1 MGKKKKYVYLEFS
14 INTITLG
21 KVYFEL
27 YNDEE
32 IEKSTDNFLSL
43 CKGNKYHSI
52 YSNEM
57 LTYKNCK
64 IEKIKKNKSIKC
76 GYLRNKVRSG
86 NSSNNFEGSGKSFS
100 TNGNKYE
107 KVECIYGETYNK
119 EYSQRKHLNAG
130 LLTVVEVGK
139 KKYSSIFKITLN
151 RVKKYDNKNI
161 IIGRVIKNMHIIR
174 AIELLPV
181 NNIYQPKVN
190 IYISDCN
197 EINESFFKGEKIS
210 NRQSYINSLFENFDE
225 TNQNE
230 DETDDEFN
238 VENDN
243 SIYDPLNIKE
253 RNNKIKN
260 SKNKVTEKQ
269 KGIELLNKILETIE
283 FASKNQEKES
293 PQASTKIKDNEE
305 SQDEDQAYHKTDSN
319 RKSKQAFDEIEDKQ
333 VPSEYS
339 VNVFE
344 KGINKEMTERERRL
358 LEIQLKINQSKSL
371 NEMENIKERMGH
383 SFSGQRNKYIEYMNY
398 TFEKNKSI
406 ANAVPKGNTKQT
418 EGENLDPDN
427 KPTEPEDEQNEQ
439 VEEKNYVYNTSA
451 IKAYN
456 SISKKKKNKMESYEL
471 DNDINLYKKIK
482 FNFSI
487 NRKIYD
493 EKKEIYGKNFYG
505 NNLLIQDNTP
515 CTDKDKNRVIEFC
528 KKQEDLR
535 SKLSRKRT
543 NDGELFKNY
552 INRRN
557 KMYNKKLDRYF
568 NEHTAEIRRNL
579 EKQH

>member
-27 YNDEE
+27 YNDEG
-32 IEKSTDNFLSL
+32 IEKSIENFLSL
-43 CKGNKYHSI
+43 CKGNEYHSI

-76 GYLRNKVRSG
+76 GYLRNKAHSG
-86 NSSNNFEGSGKSFS
+86 NKNNNFECISNNLS

-107 KVECIYGETYNK
+107 KIECIYGKTYNK

-151 RVKKYDNKNI
+151 KIKKYDNKNI

-197 EINESFFKGEKIS
+197 EIHESFFKGEKIS
-210 NRQSYINSLFENFDE
+210 NRQSYINSLFDNFYEKNKNENE
-225 TNQNE
+225 I
-230 DETDDEFN
+230 DDEFN
-238 VENDN
+238 VENEVP
-243 SIYDPLNIKE
+243 IYDSLNIKD
-253 RNNKIKN
+253 RDI
-260 SKNKVTEKQ
+260 KNKVTEKQ
-269 KGIELLNKILETIE
+269 KGIELLNKILDTIE
-283 FASKNQEKES
+283 FVSKNKEKELSQGIAKINEREEGKDESQSRNISQKYYKIDSNKASK
-293 PQASTKIKDNEE
+293 
-305 SQDEDQAYHKTDSN
+305 KT
-319 RKSKQAFDEIEDKQ
+319 FDEIEDKQ
-333 VPSEYS
+333 EPLESY
-339 VNVFE
+339 VNLFE
-344 KGINKEMTERERRL
+344 KSINKEMTERERKL

-371 NEMENIKERMGH
+371 NEMENIKEKMGH
-383 SFSGQRNKYIEYMNY
+383 SFTGQRNKYLEYMNY
-398 TFEKNKSI
+398 TFEKNKII
-406 ANAVPKGNTKQT
+406 ANAVPKGITKPM
-418 EGENLDPDN
+418 EKENLDPD
-427 KPTEPEDEQNEQ
+427 KKKIPENEQNEQ
-439 VEEKNYVYNTSA
+439 AEERNYVYNTSA

-456 SISKKKKNKMESYEL
+456 SISKKKKKKMEAYEL

-505 NNLLIQDNTP
+505 NNLLIHDNTP
-515 CTDKDKNRVIEFC
+515 CSDKDKNRIIEFC
-528 KKQEDLR
+528 KKQEELR

-543 NDGELFKNY
+543 NDNEIFKNY

-557 KMYNKKLDRYF
+557 KIYNKKLDRYF